1 MALAYGSFDR
11 QNVYKPIGHQIRVP
25 QKVQEVG
32 EVGLLNQIRKTL
44 SGHQQR
50 DLRTGCKSALTVLI

>member
-11 QNVYKPIGHQIRVP
+11 QNEYEPIGHQIRVP
-25 QKVQEVG
+25 QKVG

-50 DLRTGCKSALTVLI
+50 DLCTGCKSAPTVLI